1 MTRHGR
7 HVSESG
13 LARLYTRSGGNAT
26 RRRYAFRAISIDARY
41 IRNLAEDSHPLPDRF
56 FLRRQRLGLATSSDA
71 SLSPARQVPAA
82 STGIYHRHS
91 AGCKHP
97 EIDKFV
103 CEIEK
108 NAERNRRKALDNNL
122 TRSSLFH

>member
-26 RRRYAFRAISIDARY
+26 RRRCAAEDMPFVLLSINACH
-41 IRNLAEDSHPLPDRF
+41 IRNLAESSHRVSDHPY
-56 FLRRQRLGLATSSDA
+56 LATSRDA
-71 SLSPARQVPAA
+71 SLSPSGQVPAA
-82 STGIYHRHS
+82 WPGIYHRRS
-91 AGCKHP
+91 ARRKHLA
-97 EIDKFV
+97 IDKFV

-108 NAERNRRKALDNNL
+108 NVWRNRRKALDKNL
-122 TRSSLFH
+122 TRPSLFY